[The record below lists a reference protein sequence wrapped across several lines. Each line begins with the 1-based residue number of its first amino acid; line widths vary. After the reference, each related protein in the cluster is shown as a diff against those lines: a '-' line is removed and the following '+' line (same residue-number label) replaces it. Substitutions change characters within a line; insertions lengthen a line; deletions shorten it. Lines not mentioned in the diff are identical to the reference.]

1 MKVAIVIENY
11 TAGGSDVVAREI
23 ARLDKN
29 NEYCFFVN
37 KHDDKRN
44 LQPVPSNASIVLY
57 KSPTIPD
64 LNDLFDRLKF
74 NKLIRRITKPILYPL
89 FLLICLLE
97 ITIKIM
103 KWNPEITIC
112 NNGGYPGGYITRFLP
127 LILKIFIKRQ
137 FMIVHNL
144 PTEPKIRIMSKLIDY
159 LIEKLVIIISVSN
172 EVQKNLSDIRNI
184 KSNVLVN
191 SYFKEMVKIKHE
203 EIHHDEQ
210 IVFWCIGSITPIKN
224 QLDLV
229 EKIISFERNLERQI
243 QLNFIGLVDTK
254 DEYTQEIL
262 TLSQKAK
269 VTEIIFHG
277 FINNFQFENT
287 GRQFLILNSTRE
299 GLPLVLLEGMAAGI
313 PVVSTPAGG
322 VPEVIKEGWNGFM
335 FNGREQFFSVLKKVD
350 EMSLSDWKRLSNN
363 ALCTSEDYSPETYL
377 YNYRKLIA

>member
-1 MKVAIVIENY
+1 
-11 TAGGSDVVAREI
+11 
-23 ARLDKN
+23 
-29 NEYCFFVN
+29 
-37 KHDDKRN
+37 
-44 LQPVPSNASIVLY
+44 
-57 KSPTIPD
+57 
-64 LNDLFDRLKF
+64 
-74 NKLIRRITKPILYPL
+74 
-89 FLLICLLE
+89 
-97 ITIKIM
+97 M

-112 NNGGYPGGYITRFLP
+112 NNGGYPVDILLDFP

-144 PTEPKIRIMSKLIDY
+144 PTEPKVRIMSKLIDY
-159 LIEKLVIIISVSN
+159 LIEKLVNIISVSN

-203 EIHHDEQ
+203 KIHHDEQ
-210 IVFWCIGSITPIKN
+210 IVLWCIGSITPIKN

-254 DEYTQEIL
+254 DDYTQELL

-269 VTEIIFHG
+269 VSEIIFHG
-277 FINNFQFENT
+277 FINNFQFKNT

-313 PVVSTPAGG
+313 PVVSTPVGG

-350 EMSLSDWKRLSNN
+350 EMSLSEWKQLSNN
-363 ALCTSEDYSPETYL
+363 ALHTSEDYSPETYL